1 MIIKIPNTK
10 WMAKEDNGNLGPGIG
25 QAQNVAGLN

>member
-10 WMAKEDNGNLGPGIG
+10 LMAKEDNGNLGPGIG
-25 QAQNVAGLN
+25 YKFWVGK